1 MTQENQMQLAEAFR
15 QKHQA
20 PPLLLLP
27 NAWDAMS
34 ARVFEGA
41 GFDAIATTSGGVAWA
56 LGFSDG
62 EKAPWSEV
70 VAATE
75 RIVRAVRV
83 PVTADIEGGYGET
96 PNQVASSVAE
106 IIRTGVV
113 GINLEDSTQR
123 PDMPIRTIGDAVDRI
138 QAARDAAGASG
149 VTLFINA
156 RVDLYAKHIGDEK
169 TRFAETVQRGKAY
182 IAAGAD
188 CLFPFGLTDIKIID
202 DLVTALKVPINIVG
216 RAGGPT
222 VSQLEKLGVARIST
236 ASGPSLV
243 AMSVTRKIADELRAS
258 RCSTIVR
265 GKAALKRRPKGNRHE
280 GSNGFSESV
289 TARRQ
294 GDERIARLRSQ
305 MRS

>member
-1 MTQENQMQLAEAFR
+1 MIKQDQKRLAEAFR
-15 QKHQA
+15 QKHHA

-34 ARVFEGA
+34 ARVFEAA

-75 RIVRAVRV
+75 RIVRMVRV

-96 PNQVASSVAE
+96 PNQVASRVAE

-113 GINLEDSTQR
+113 GINLEDSTPR
-123 PDMPIRTIGDAVDRI
+123 ADMPIRTVEDAVDRI
-138 QAARDAAGASG
+138 RAARDAAKADG
-149 VTLFINA
+149 VPLVINA
-156 RVDLYAKHIGDEK
+156 RVDLYLKHIGDDE
-169 TRFAETVQRGKAY
+169 TRFAETVRRGKAY

-188 CLFPFGLTDIKIID
+188 CVFPFGLTDVKIIA
-202 DLVTALKVPINIVG
+202 DLVAALRVPINIVG
-216 RAGGPT
+216 RSGGPS
-222 VSQLEKLGVARIST
+222 VARLEQLGVARIST

-243 AMSVTRKIADELRAS
+243 AMSLTRQIADELRATGEFNMLES
-258 RCSTIVR
+258 QIKRADAQQLF
-265 GKAALKRRPKGNRHE
+265 AARP
-280 GSNGFSESV
+280 S
-289 TARRQ
+289 
-294 GDERIARLRSQ
+294 
-305 MRS
+305 

>member
-1 MTQENQMQLAEAFR
+1 MNKEIQKQLADAFR

-20 PPLLLLP
+20 APLLLLP

-34 ARVFEGA
+34 ARVFEAA
-41 GFDAIATTSGGVAWA
+41 GFEAIATTSGGVAWA
-56 LGFSDG
+56 LGYSDG
-62 EKAPWSEV
+62 EKAPWDEV

-75 RIVRAVRV
+75 RIMRAVRI

-96 PNQVASSVAE
+96 PDEIASHVAE

-113 GINLEDSTQR
+113 GINLEDSTSR
-123 PDMPIRTIGDAVDRI
+123 PDMPIRTIEDAVDRI
-138 QAARDAAGASG
+138 RAARDAAGASG

-156 RVDLYAKHIGDEK
+156 RVDLYAKQIGDDK

-188 CLFPFGLTDIKIID
+188 CLFPFGLTDIKIIG

-216 RAGGPT
+216 RAGGPS
-222 VSQLEKLGVARIST
+222 VSQLEKLGVARVST

-243 AMSVTRKIADELRAS
+243 AMSVTRQIADELRAKGEFNMLQS
-258 RCSTIVR
+258 SI
-265 GKAALKRRPKGNRHE
+265 KRVDAQQLFATRP
-280 GSNGFSESV
+280 S
-289 TARRQ
+289 
-294 GDERIARLRSQ
+294 
-305 MRS
+305 

>member
-1 MTQENQMQLAEAFR
+1 MIKQDQKRLAEAFR
-15 QKHQA
+15 QKHHA

-34 ARVFEGA
+34 ARVFEAA

-75 RIVRAVRV
+75 RIVWMVRV

-96 PNQVASSVAE
+96 PNQVASRVAE

-113 GINLEDSTQR
+113 GINLEDST
-123 PDMPIRTIGDAVDRI
+123 PSADMPIRPVEDAVDRI
-138 QAARDAAGASG
+138 RAARDAAKADG
-149 VTLFINA
+149 VPLVINA
-156 RVDLYAKHIGDEK
+156 RVDLYLKHIGDDE
-169 TRFAETVQRGKAY
+169 TRFAETVRRGKAY

-188 CLFPFGLTDIKIID
+188 CVFPFGLTDVKIIA
-202 DLVTALKVPINIVG
+202 DLVAALKVPINIVG
-216 RAGGPT
+216 RSGGPS
-222 VSQLEKLGVARIST
+222 VARLEQLGVARIST

-243 AMSVTRKIADELRAS
+243 AMSVTRQIADELRATGEFNMLES
-258 RCSTIVR
+258 QIKRADAQQLF
-265 GKAALKRRPKGNRHE
+265 AARP
-280 GSNGFSESV
+280 S
-289 TARRQ
+289 
-294 GDERIARLRSQ
+294 
-305 MRS
+305 

>member
-1 MTQENQMQLAEAFR
+1 MIKQDQKRLAEAFR
-15 QKHQA
+15 QKHHA

-34 ARVFEGA
+34 ARVFEAA

-75 RIVRAVRV
+75 RIVWMVRV

-96 PNQVASSVAE
+96 PNQVASRVAE

-113 GINLEDSTQR
+113 GINLEDSTAR
-123 PDMPIRTIGDAVDRI
+123 ADMPIRTVEDAVDRI
-138 QAARDAAGASG
+138 RAARDAAKADG
-149 VTLFINA
+149 VPLVINA
-156 RVDLYAKHIGDEK
+156 RVDLYLKHIGDDE
-169 TRFAETVQRGKAY
+169 TRFAETVRRGKAY

-188 CLFPFGLTDIKIID
+188 CVFPFGLTDVKIIA
-202 DLVTALKVPINIVG
+202 DLVAALRVPINIVG
-216 RAGGPT
+216 RSGGPS
-222 VSQLEKLGVARIST
+222 VARLEQLGVARIST

-243 AMSVTRKIADELRAS
+243 AMSVTRQIADELRATGEFNMLES
-258 RCSTIVR
+258 QIKRADAQQLF
-265 GKAALKRRPKGNRHE
+265 AARP
-280 GSNGFSESV
+280 S
-289 TARRQ
+289 
-294 GDERIARLRSQ
+294 
-305 MRS
+305 